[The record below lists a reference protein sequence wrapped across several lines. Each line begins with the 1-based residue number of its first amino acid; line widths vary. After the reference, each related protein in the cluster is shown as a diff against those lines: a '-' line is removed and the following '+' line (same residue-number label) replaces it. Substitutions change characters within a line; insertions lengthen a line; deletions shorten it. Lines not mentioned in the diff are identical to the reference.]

1 MGWKITCTIAA
12 FCVEQ
17 VMPLGR
23 LFKKNYG
30 YVITLEQREEWNFS
44 AFPSAEDM
52 SGSDDSNSK
61 SL

>member
-1 MGWKITCTIAA
+1 MGWKITCGIAA

-23 LFKKNYG
+23 LFMKTYG
-30 YVITLEQREEWNFS
+30 YVITLNREEWNIS
-44 AFPSAEDM
+44 AFPSAEDT
-52 SGSDDSNSK
+52 SGSDDSNYK